1 MVTILDYLNF
11 NRQKIGLR
19 VKSLKY
25 NHSLLNNIQPVI
37 QKTQNRS
44 LPHPLFQ
51 TVMVSIN
58 FYSKIYWNTK
68 QFYQRKCSNKN
79 QISEKQDFSTK
90 SIHALFRPKKKKKVF
105 TIYFRNRDG
114 FYKPF
119 RWKYQNTRNLTAKIF
134 DWQWDNWLM
143 AIFY

>member
-1 MVTILDYLNF
+1 MDYHAQFLELCWFLLPFMVTILDYLNF

-25 NHSLLNNIQPVI
+25 NHSLLNNIQAVI
-37 QKTQNRS
+37 QKTQNSS

-68 QFYQRKCSNKN
+68 QFCQQKYWRRIKSMKSKIFLQKAFMHYS
-79 QISEKQDFSTK
+79 QSTK
-90 SIHALFRPKKKKKVF
+90 KKFPHYIVGIVVVAISLSDANIKV
-105 TIYFRNRDG
+105 
-114 FYKPF
+114 
-119 RWKYQNTRNLTAKIF
+119 L
-134 DWQWDNWLM
+134 
-143 AIFY
+143 